1 MDWLELNIYTTHHGI
16 EPLSAA
22 LIGAGFTGLVISDPE
37 DITEFAE
44 NKNPTWDYI
53 DDEVLAKQNDEA
65 FITVYIQKDDSSA
78 DSLMQIME
86 IIYRLKSLDT
96 ADEYGRLEMQSKGIC
111 EEDWANNWKEFF
123 KPVEI
128 GEKLIIKPTWETL
141 PDDCDRCVVE
151 LDPETSFG
159 TGRHFTT
166 QLCLELLEKYVQS
179 DDIVCDLG
187 CGSGIISIAAIALGA
202 DSAVGV
208 DIATDA
214 AKIAKA
220 NATKNG
226 IEDKKYTVYCGDI
239 TTDSELKET
248 IGKGY
253 DLVAANIVSDV
264 LIAMKEIFAEITKP
278 GGILVISGIIDDRR
292 EEVLE
297 AVKLCGF
304 TLLEDLHR
312 DIWNAAVYKRDE
324 LC

>member
-1 MDWLELNIYTTHHGI
+1 MDWLELNIYTTHQGI

-22 LIGAGFTGLVISDPE
+22 LIGEGFTGLVISDPE
-37 DITEFAE
+37 DIVEFAE
-44 NKNPTWDYI
+44 NKNPSWDYI

-78 DSLMQIME
+78 DTIMQIKD
-86 IIYRLKSLDT
+86 IIARLKSLDT
-96 ADEYGRLEMQSKGIC
+96 ANEFGRLEIESSGIR

-123 KPVEI
+123 KPIEI

-141 PDDCDRCVVE
+141 PDDNKRFVVE

-166 QLCLELLEKYVQS
+166 QLCLELLEKYVTS
-179 DDIVCDLG
+179 GDRVCDLG
-187 CGSGIISIAAIALGA
+187 CGSGIISIAAMALGA
-202 DSAVGV
+202 ECAVGV
-208 DIATDA
+208 DIAKDA

-220 NATKNG
+220 NALKNG
-226 IEDKKYTVYCGDI
+226 IADEKYTVFCGDI
-239 TTDSELKET
+239 TTDSELKEK

-292 EEVLE
+292 DEVLE

-312 DIWNAAVYKRDE
+312 DMWNAAVYKRDE

>member
-1 MDWLELNIYTTHHGI
+1 MDWLELNIYTTHQGI

-22 LIGAGFTGLVISDPE
+22 LIGEGFTGLVISDPE
-37 DITEFAE
+37 DIVEFAE
-44 NKNPTWDYI
+44 NKNSSWDYI

-78 DSLMQIME
+78 DAIMQIKD
-86 IIYRLKSLDT
+86 IIARLKLLDT
-96 ADEYGRLEMQSKGIC
+96 ANEFGRLEMQSSGIR
-111 EEDWANNWKEFF
+111 EEDWANNWKEYF
-123 KPVEI
+123 KPIEI

-141 PDDCDRCVVE
+141 PEDNKRFVVE

-166 QLCLELLEKYVQS
+166 QLCLELLEKYVTS
-179 DDIVCDLG
+179 GDRVCDLG
-187 CGSGIISIAAIALGA
+187 CGSGIISIAAMALGA
-202 DSAVGV
+202 ESAVGV
-208 DIATDA
+208 DIASDA

-220 NATKNG
+220 NALKNG
-226 IEDKKYTVYCGDI
+226 IADEKYTVFCGDI
-239 TTDSELKET
+239 TTDAELKER

-264 LIAMKEIFAEITKP
+264 LLAMKEIFAEITKP

-292 EEVLE
+292 DEVLE
-297 AVKLCGF
+297 TVKLCGF

-312 DIWNAAVYKRDE
+312 DMWNAAVYKRDE

>member
-1 MDWLELNIYTTHHGI
+1 MDWLELNIYTTHQGI

-22 LIGAGFTGLVISDPE
+22 LIGEGFTGLVISDPE
-37 DITEFAE
+37 DIVEFAE
-44 NKNPTWDYI
+44 NKNPSWDYI

-78 DSLMQIME
+78 DTIMQIKD
-86 IIYRLKSLDT
+86 IIARLKSLDT
-96 ADEYGRLEMQSKGIC
+96 ANEFGRLEIESSGIR

-123 KPVEI
+123 KPIEI

-141 PDDCDRCVVE
+141 PDDNKRFVVE

-166 QLCLELLEKYVQS
+166 QLCLELLEKYVTS
-179 DDIVCDLG
+179 GDRVCDLG
-187 CGSGIISIAAIALGA
+187 CGSGIISIAAMALGA
-202 DSAVGV
+202 ESAVGV
-208 DIATDA
+208 DIAKDA
-214 AKIAKA
+214 VKIAKA
-220 NATKNG
+220 NALKNG
-226 IEDKKYTVYCGDI
+226 IADEKYTVFCGDI
-239 TTDSELKET
+239 TTDAELKEK

-253 DLVAANIVSDV
+253 DIVAANIVSDV
-264 LIAMKEIFAEITKP
+264 LLAMKEIFAEITKP

-292 EEVLE
+292 DEVLE

-312 DIWNAAVYKRDE
+312 DMWNAAVYKRDE